1 MKRKRTLLTV
11 LAAGPLLPAAA
22 TALPLSVGMSS
33 QIQVGWQASE
43 RATLRLTRQH
53 DLGTLGE
60 HIQPLD
66 GSGTF
71 ALYGTP
77 FAADPSQES
86 FDYGSTNRV
95 TSTVS
100 GSRTATFSVLGT
112 VSTTGQATS
121 PAPLGFF
128 ANGNSVFQQDGSGN
142 R

>member
-1 MKRKRTLLTV
+1 MSRQSALLLA
-11 LAAGPLLPAAA
+11 LAAGPLLPEGAA
-22 TALPLSVGMSS
+22 ALPLSVGMSS

-43 RATLRLTRQH
+43 RTAIRLTRRH

-86 FDYGSTNRV
+86 FDYGSTNRD

-100 GSRTATFSVLGT
+100 VSRTATFSVLGT

-121 PAPLGFF
+121 PEPLGFF
-128 ANGNSVFQQDGSGN
+128 ATGNSVFQQAGSGS